1 MPAIKL
7 KQSFV
12 DKNRVSFAHSNRT
25 NAAKSAQSN
34 GGKAASSPAQFKENQ
49 CGSMG
54 LGTGPRLHEDCPFSS
69 VNHVYA
75 ATGEAALEATVAAA
89 YKQVFGNIGVTSNQ
103 RLASLE
109 AFLRD
114 GRIDVRGFVAGL
126 VKSELYKNK
135 FFHAVAP
142 MRGVELTT
150 RHLLG
155 RAPRAQQEVS
165 AAIQLI
171 ADQGFDAFVDQL
183 VTSEEYLETFGVDT
197 VPYLR
202 GFKSEARSY
211 CSTFVGTV
219 ELTPA
224 NASSENS
231 MYSGSLLVKM
241 LNKGSTVAAPAF
253 TGDGSDFV
261 YSKAV
266 GQASNAAFRRMY
278 GGKFSYRY

>member
-12 DKNRVSFAHSNRT
+12 DKNRVSFAHSNRA

-34 GGKAASSPAQFKENQ
+34 GGKPASSSGQYKENQ

-69 VNHVYA
+69 VNHSYA
-75 ATGEAALEATVAAA
+75 ATGEAALEAAIAAA
-89 YKQVFGNIGVTSNQ
+89 YKQVFGSIGVTSSQ
-103 RLASLE
+103 RLSSLE

-114 GRIDVRGFVAGL
+114 GRIDVRGFMAGL
-126 VKSELYKNK
+126 VKSDLYKNK

-150 RHLLG
+150 KHLLG
-155 RAPRAQQEVS
+155 RAPRTHQEVS

-171 ADQGFDAFVDQL
+171 ADQGFDAFVDQV
-183 VTSEEYLETFGVDT
+183 VTSEEYLETFGIDT

-211 CSTFVGTV
+211 CSTFIGTL
-219 ELTPA
+219 ELTPS
-224 NASSENS
+224 NATSENA

-241 LNKGSTVAAPAF
+241 LNKAPVITAPSF
-253 TGDGSDFV
+253 TGDGSGFC
-261 YSKAV
+261 YTKAV
-266 GQASNAAFRRMY
+266 KNSSDAAFRRMY